1 MTCLVLSSIEF
12 RLPPTNDPNHSY
24 KHEVSDVVTTPIGT
38 ANDVGR
44 KVLVQA
50 DGKIVVAGY
59 SVGSN
64 TGQDFA
70 VVRYNLDG
78 SLDTTFGGTGK
89 VTTDL
94 GSADEGGWS
103 AALQSDG
110 KIVVV
115 GRRFNGTTDDIVLIR
130 YNTNGTL
137 DSSFGIGGRVIWQFS
152 SNTVRRKIPCCRI
165 RNLY

>member
-1 MTCLVLSSIEF
+1 M
-12 RLPPTNDPNHSY
+12 
-24 KHEVSDVVTTPIGT
+24 VTTPIGT
-38 ANDVGR
+38 ADDVGR

-59 SVGSN
+59 SVGST

-115 GRRFNGTTDDIVLIR
+115 SILHSGSAEV
-130 YNTNGTL
+130 
-137 DSSFGIGGRVIWQFS
+137 
-152 SNTVRRKIPCCRI
+152 
-165 RNLY
+165 